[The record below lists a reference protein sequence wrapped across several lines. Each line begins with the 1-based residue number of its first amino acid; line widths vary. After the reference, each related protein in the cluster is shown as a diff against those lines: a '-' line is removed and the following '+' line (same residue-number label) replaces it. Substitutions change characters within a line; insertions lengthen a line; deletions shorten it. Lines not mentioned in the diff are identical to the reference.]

1 MKQVKITFGVNSE
14 NGQIYIKNL
23 RSELSNPLNIDLGIT
38 NTGIIAISGFQGVT
52 EDKLFVIG
60 GNHVFKT
67 NTSELVMSNEIN
79 DVDGEIYI
87 MNRLDGVL
95 SNAFRTFSI
104 LIEVL
109 D

>member
-14 NGQIYIKNL
+14 NGQIFIKNL
-23 RSELSNPLNIDLGIT
+23 RSELSYYLNIDLGIT
-38 NTGIIAISGFQGVT
+38 NDGIIAISGFQENV

-60 GNHVFKT
+60 GDAIIKT
-67 NTSELVMSNEIN
+67 TTSELIMTSSIN

-87 MNRLDGVL
+87 INRLDGVL
-95 SNAFRTFSI
+95 SNAFKTFSI